1 MKTFKKADNTTTVQG
16 KNGKIV
22 TNLPAPERLSAAKT
36 NLQNLNVETN
46 PADTSSEDKS
56 WTERQKEHT
65 EGLLKA
71 IEVGVENIAE
81 SGQIENFIKHMSK
94 FHNYSLNN
102 QMLIW
107 IQNPEASQVA
117 GYNRWEE
124 TGRQV
129 RKGEKGLEI
138 LAPITFKVKNKDK
151 ADGEED
157 ERTIMKGFRVVR
169 VFDISQTEPAEHVFK
184 TEKERDAFIEEWSQ
198 KGYEATINQSNPLSL
213 TISKTPESPAKILQ
227 GEAPKAMVDFVEDEI
242 KELNVKVEYKSSQL
256 MGGANGQSW
265 KDPVTGETRIS
276 VRDDVDDAQKYKTL
290 VHEIMHVRLGHLD
303 RMEDYHN
310 GEGGHR
316 GDMEVAVE
324 ALSFMVGDRFGL
336 NTSDYSTGY
345 MALWSKQNKDKLKN
359 VLNNDVMPFYKKISS
374 KLPSIEEETPPMGT
388 VAQKKKAAKPSK
400 KKTSRFKK

>member
-36 NLQNLNVETN
+36 NLQNLNVETK
-46 PADTSSEDKS
+46 PTDTSSEDKS

-184 TEKERDAFIEEWSQ
+184 TEKERDAFIKEWSE
-198 KGYEATINQSNPLSL
+198 KGYEATINPSNPLSL

-227 GEAPKAMVDFVEDEI
+227 GEAPKAMVDFVENEI
-242 KELNVKVEYKSSQL
+242 KELNVEVEYKSSQL

-265 KDPVTGETRIS
+265 KDPITGETRIS

-388 VAQKKKAAKPSK
+388 VAQKKRATKPSK
-400 KKTSRFKK
+400 KKPTRFKK